1 MNTLELKSRLLQLF
15 PVFLQLPGAAA
26 PRRWAQT

>member
-15 PVFLQLPGAAA
+15 PVFLQLLDAAA
-26 PRRWAQT
+26 LRRLAQP